1 MSETPIGDV
10 TAQTRLQPVT
20 VPGQTRRARAALPA
34 PVLTKL
40 EKLETT
46 ADAAR
51 ALARVTSERVR
62 TARDEQ
68 QALARRIEEVRTYP
82 VSQTGAWVRSPD
94 DGPTARVWRP
104 AADCD
109 LVVLERDFVTLT
121 ADLTR
126 RMAEAEIAQDRATAA
141 GQVAERARRYLG
153 I

>member
-1 MSETPIGDV
+1 M
-10 TAQTRLQPVT
+10 
-20 VPGQTRRARAALPA
+20 
-34 PVLTKL
+34 
-40 EKLETT
+40 
-46 ADAAR
+46 
-51 ALARVTSERVR
+51 
-62 TARDEQ
+62 
-68 QALARRIEEVRTYP
+68 
-82 VSQTGAWVRSPD
+82 RSPD

-109 LVVLERDFVTLT
+109 LVALERDFVTLT